1 MAEQNVD
8 NCIRRLFED
17 VWNRGQTEL
26 INEIC
31 SSNSMLYFGIEASRN
46 RDQLKTPGKAWGL
59 PFVLVRI
66 VCALWERRK
75 HCWIPGHRT
84 RPDLTQRASE
94 ATPSGSEDGSG
105 RDAGR
110 GHCSRFQQ
118 PLQVVLGYSEL
129 VLADEDLPDHFRDD
143 LGKVLLAGRNGADL
157 VQRLLTFSRK
167 TETKPLDLD
176 LNQRIRQTQKFLE
189 RTIPKMI
196 DIELILAE
204 DLARIHADPTQ
215 VDQVLMNLAVNA
227 RDAMPEGGK
236 LVIETANVVLD
247 EDYARSH
254 LEAKPG
260 RYVLLRV
267 SDTGSG
273 MDKETLEH
281 IFEPFYTTK
290 GPGEGTGLG
299 LAMVYG
305 IVKQHH
311 GFINCYSEVGHGT
324 TFKIYL
330 PAIISETQS
339 DQPVVT
345 STPQGGTETILL
357 VDDEELD
364 PRSGET
370 DSRQKQGTRC

>member
-1 MAEQNVD
+1 MYLDPADRPRFQK
-8 NCIRRLFED
+8 
-17 VWNRGQTEL
+17 
-26 INEIC
+26 EIEKKGFVKDYEVK
-31 SSNSMLYFGIEASRN
+31 LRN
-46 RDQLKTPGKAWGL
+46 RDGTEVDCLITSS
-59 PFVLVRI
+59 VLF
-66 VCALWERRK
+66 E
-75 HCWIPGHRT
+75 
-84 RPDLTQRASE
+84 
-94 ATPSGSEDGSG
+94 EDGSIAG
-105 RDAGR
+105 YRGILRDLTAHKALQKQLLQAQKMEAVGTLAG
-110 GHCSRFQQ
+110 GIAHDFNNL
-118 PLQVVLGYSEL
+118 LQVVLGYSEL
-129 VLADEDLPDHFRDD
+129 VLADEDLPDQFRDD
-143 LGKVLLAGRNGADL
+143 LGKVLLAGRSGADL

-176 LNQRIRQTQKFLE
+176 LNQRIRQTQKFLQ

-196 DIELILAE
+196 DIELILAD
-204 DLARIHADPTQ
+204 DLADIHADPTQ

-236 LVIETANVVLD
+236 LVIETANVLLD

-254 LEAKPG
+254 VEAKPG

-299 LAMVYG
+299 LAMVFG

-330 PAIISETQS
+330 PAVISETQL

-345 STPQGGTETILL
+345 AMPQGGTETILL
-357 VDDEELD
+357 VDDEELLRD
-364 PRSGET
+364 LGKRILERSRLHGADRSQRKRSAWT
-370 DSRQKQGTRC
+370 FIGKQREVSHW